1 MATILSLEEVPEKS
15 PLVNGMS
22 IFETFTDI
30 CHQAEPAVVMHLTN
44 MKLWL
49 SLLAGYPNSESCAQF
64 LPIYNQDLWL
74 FSVLLWA
81 YLNFVL
87 DCCAIYFQLK

>member
-1 MATILSLEEVPEKS
+1 MMATILSLEEVPEKS

-64 LPIYNQDLWL
+64 LPIYNQDL
-74 FSVLLWA
+74 
-81 YLNFVL
+81 
-87 DCCAIYFQLK
+87 